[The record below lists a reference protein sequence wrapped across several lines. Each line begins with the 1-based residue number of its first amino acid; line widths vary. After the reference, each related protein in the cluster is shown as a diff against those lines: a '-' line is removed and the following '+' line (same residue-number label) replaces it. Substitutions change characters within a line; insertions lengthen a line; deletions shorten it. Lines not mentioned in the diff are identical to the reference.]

1 MLSLNPYRLKYIR
14 QDGKYFEIQEL
25 LKRIDETSQ
34 LDVDIKNRKIDR
46 FKGLELFLVKIGGE
60 R

>member
-1 MLSLNPYRLKYIR
+1 MMQKDISKILFSA
-14 QDGKYFEIQEL
+14 ETIQQ
-25 LKRIDETSQ
+25 RIDELSQ
-34 LDVDIKNRKIDR
+34 LDVDIKTGKIDR